1 MKCDPRL
8 SSPKPIP
15 SLSHL
20 APLRLPDNR
29 LVQGRESGHLSGAMK
44 KLPPFTS
51 ARPVHSWHEIDPG
64 KPTSFT
70 AVVEIPLGSSNKYEL
85 DKATGMLKLDRV
97 LHSAVHYP
105 ANYGF
110 IPQTLADDGDPLDVL
125 ILAAEPV
132 YPLTL
137 VTARPIGLMTMM
149 DQDELDYKIIAVGVH
164 DPEYN
169 TYHDVHELQP
179 HRLAVIRRFFEDYKT
194 LENKR
199 VVVDDISPALDAV
212 PVIEKALQVYRDW
225 AAGK

>member
-1 MKCDPRL
+1 MKP
-8 SSPKPIP
+8 
-15 SLSHL
+15 
-20 APLRLPDNR
+20 
-29 LVQGRESGHLSGAMK
+29 
-44 KLPPFTS
+44 LPPFKRS
-51 ARPVHSWHEIDPG
+51 QPFHAWHDVEPG
-64 KPTSFT
+64 PPAAFT

-85 DKATGMLKLDRV
+85 DKASGLLKLDRV
-97 LHSAVHYP
+97 LHSAVFYP

-149 DQDELDYKIIAVGVH
+149 DQNEIDHKVIAVGVH

-169 TYHDVHELQP
+169 TYLDVHELP
-179 HRLAVIRRFFEDYKT
+179 KHRVAVIKRFFEDYKT

-199 VVVDDISPALDAV
+199 VVVDDILPALEAI
-212 PVIEKALQVYRDW
+212 PVIQKSLDVYREW
-225 AAGK
+225 VA

>member
-1 MKCDPRL
+1 MK
-8 SSPKPIP
+8 
-15 SLSHL
+15 
-20 APLRLPDNR
+20 PL
-29 LVQGRESGHLSGAMK
+29 E
-44 KLPPFTS
+44 PFRRTHPFH
-51 ARPVHSWHEIDPG
+51 AWHDVHPG
-64 KPTSFT
+64 TPASFT

-85 DKATGMLKLDRV
+85 DKTSGMLKLDRV

-149 DQDELDYKIIAVGVH
+149 DQNELDYKVIAVGIH

-169 TYHDVHELQP
+169 TYHDVHELP
-179 HRLAVIRRFFEDYKT
+179 KHRVAVIKRFFEDYKT

-199 VVVDDISPALDAV
+199 VVVDDILPALDAV
-212 PVIEKALQVYRDW
+212 PVIEKSLAVYRDW
-225 AAGK
+225 ANSAKK

>member
-1 MKCDPRL
+1 MK
-8 SSPKPIP
+8 
-15 SLSHL
+15 
-20 APLRLPDNR
+20 PLEPFRR
-29 LVQGRESGHLSGAMK
+29 T
-44 KLPPFTS
+44 PPFH
-51 ARPVHSWHEIDPG
+51 PWHDVDPG
-64 KPTSFT
+64 SPSAFT

-85 DKATGMLKLDRV
+85 DKVSGLLKLDRV
-97 LHSAVHYP
+97 LHSAVFYP

-149 DQDELDYKIIAVGVH
+149 DQDEVDYKVISVGVH

-169 TYHDVHELQP
+169 TYHDVHELP
-179 HRLAVIRRFFEDYKT
+179 KHRVAVIKRFFEDYKT

-199 VVVDDISPALDAV
+199 VVVDDILPALEAV
-212 PVIEKALQVYRDW
+212 PVIQKSLEVYQDW
-225 AAGK
+225 AATGKQPSG

>member
-1 MKCDPRL
+1 MK
-8 SSPKPIP
+8 
-15 SLSHL
+15 
-20 APLRLPDNR
+20 PLP
-29 LVQGRESGHLSGAMK
+29 Q
-44 KLPPFTS
+44 FTS
-51 ARPVHSWHEIDPG
+51 PRPVHPWHEVDPG
-64 KPTSFT
+64 KPTAFT
-70 AVVEIPLGSSNKYEL
+70 AIVEIPLGSSHKYEL

-125 ILAAEPV
+125 ILMGDPV

-169 TYHDVHELQP
+169 NYHDVHELPQ
-179 HRLAVIRRFFEDYKT
+179 HRMAVIRRFFEDYKT

-199 VVVDDISPALDAV
+199 VVVDDVSPALDAV
-212 PVIEKALQVYRDW
+212 PVIEKALAVYRDW
-225 AAGK
+225 ARGPGK